1 MLLFSRKLN
10 DVSDFVSYWICKNKG
25 EYYIITFAIDLMTYV
40 EIFFCLLRIWNFYQV
55 LFSFSIVIE
64 LCSTIYIF
72 LFLFF
77 LIGLRFFSFISKV
90 LHPMI
95 YFREVFLQKA
105 VTGFVD
111 EMCFWRDYWC
121 SICATLCLKFFKY
134 LIMRIFMLQQ
144 NNVHLDWLR
153 IFQKWSSVRIINS
166 VSSSVYIR
174 CKTQST
180 LKSLFYFLTR
190 QAYESTI
197 IDNKNILS
205 VKRQFFARIH
215 IFHIKSLI
223 ILNLSVRI
231 SINRIFKKGDIRFIE
246 KYRRWTSF

>member
-1 MLLFSRKLN
+1 
-10 DVSDFVSYWICKNKG
+10 
-25 EYYIITFAIDLMTYV
+25 
-40 EIFFCLLRIWNFYQV
+40 
-55 LFSFSIVIE
+55 
-64 LCSTIYIF
+64 
-72 LFLFF
+72 
-77 LIGLRFFSFISKV
+77 
-90 LHPMI
+90 MI
-95 YFREVFLQKA
+95 YFREVFLQKV

-134 LIMRIFMLQQ
+134 LIMRSFMIQQ

-190 QAYESTI
+190 QAYKSTI
-197 IDNKNILS
+197 IDNMNTLS

-215 IFHIKSLI
+215 ISHAKSLI
-223 ILNLSVRI
+223 ILKLSVRI
-231 SINRIFKKGDIRFIE
+231 SINLIFKKGDIKFIE
-246 KYRRWTSF
+246 KYRQSTSF

>member
-1 MLLFSRKLN
+1 
-10 DVSDFVSYWICKNKG
+10 
-25 EYYIITFAIDLMTYV
+25 
-40 EIFFCLLRIWNFYQV
+40 
-55 LFSFSIVIE
+55 
-64 LCSTIYIF
+64 
-72 LFLFF
+72 
-77 LIGLRFFSFISKV
+77 
-90 LHPMI
+90 MI
-95 YFREVFLQKA
+95 YCREVFLQKA

-121 SICATLCLKFFKY
+121 SICATVCLEFFKY
-134 LIMRIFMLQQ
+134 LVMGSFMLQQ

-153 IFQKWSSVRIINS
+153 IFQKWSSIRIINS
-166 VSSSVYIR
+166 VSSSVYVR

-197 IDNKNILS
+197 IDNMNILS

-215 IFHIKSLI
+215 IFQIKSLI

-231 SINRIFKKGDIRFIE
+231 SINRIFKEGDV
-246 KYRRWTSF
+246 RWDRKSLGVTHVLFVKFLIFGFVSNKTTLLV